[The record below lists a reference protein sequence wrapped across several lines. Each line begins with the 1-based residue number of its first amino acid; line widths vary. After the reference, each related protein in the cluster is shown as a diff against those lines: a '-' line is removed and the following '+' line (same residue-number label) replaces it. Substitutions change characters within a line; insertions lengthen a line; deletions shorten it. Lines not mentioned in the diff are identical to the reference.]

1 MSSFIRVRDKKTG
14 KIVEIPIAKVGK
26 SAYEIP
32 VTYGKKL
39 KVVGVKLN
47 DASSI
52 DKFRWICFDSSGDTL
67 YDSYLTPAS
76 GSGAGITCWDSE
88 NNIFDTSQLNSM
100 YKNLAY
106 IRFCCYP
113 AGSNENII
121 VTEVA

>member
-26 SAYEIP
+26 STYEIA
-32 VTYGKKL
+32 L
-39 KVVGVKLN
+39 IVVE
-47 DASSI
+47 I
-52 DKFRWICFDSSGDTL
+52 PYMIRF
-67 YDSYLTPAS
+67 LTPVS
-76 GSGAGITCWDSE
+76 GSGVGITYWDGE

-106 IRFCCYP
+106 THFCCYP